1 MFIDRASGKFARRL
15 ELDAAFDFLRADDV
29 LVITK
34 LDRLGC
40 SVRNLIDLSDALQAR
55 DVGLRVLEQGIDT
68 TTPVGRMFFHVLAAI
83 AEFEA
88 ALISDS
94 VSGRRVSGTRTRPLA
109 ASISPLDGLNGCS
122 SFHCRPAGR
131 APRGC
136 PGRRRR

>member
-88 ALISDS
+88 ALVSDS
-94 VSGRRVSGTRTRPLA
+94 VSGRRVSGTRTPVRW
-109 ASISPLDGLNGCS
+109 
-122 SFHCRPAGR
+122 RPAF
-131 APRGC
+131 PRSTV
-136 PGRRRR
+136 